1 MKNQMR
7 NQLTAGLS
15 VALLL
20 AGLCTCF
27 PAVAVE
33 DDVSWIAD
41 KRGCKVANTF
51 PRAGESITWSGP
63 CKDGYADGEGVMQWF
78 LNGKEDDRYEGQISM
93 GWAEGRG
100 VLTKIEGGKYD
111 GQWKHS
117 VQDGNGRYDAPDGSF
132 YEGQWKNGKPHG
144 QGQYRRPDGKVF
156 IGEWVD
162 GVYAPDLE
170 QQQQQQREEDEAPDP
185 NKT

>member
-1 MKNQMR
+1 MR
-7 NQLTAGLS
+7 KHVTAGLID
-15 VALLL
+15 ALLL
-20 AGLCTCF
+20 VSPRPYF
-27 PAVAVE
+27 PAAAVE

-93 GWAEGRG
+93 GWAEGHG
-100 VLTKIEGGKYD
+100 VLPKIEGGKYD

-117 VQDGNGRYDAPDGSF
+117 V
-132 YEGQWKNGKPHG
+132 
-144 QGQYRRPDGKVF
+144 
-156 IGEWVD
+156 
-162 GVYAPDLE
+162 
-170 QQQQQQREEDEAPDP
+170 
-185 NKT
+185 